1 MQKRAYF
8 KANWLAY
15 LFIAPQLL
23 IIFVFFYW
31 PASQAM
37 YWAFTLEQPFG
48 GGNQWVGL
56 DNFKAVFS
64 DETYWA
70 SIWRSIVFA
79 VLSTGLAMSL
89 ALVLALFADRQLR
102 GYRFFRV
109 GMIWPY
115 AIAAPAAALAFRF
128 LFNPQSGVFA
138 YLNTLSPGL
147 WNPALSGVDAMT
159 AIIITQA
166 WKQVSYS
173 FIFFLAGLQ
182 SIPRS
187 LIEAGSMDGARVM
200 RRMVDLQLPLLAPNI
215 FFLLVINMTDSFTDS
230 FGIVDILTEGGPAR
244 ATELMVY
251 KIYVDGFQGLDYSGA
266 AAQSLVLM
274 GLVILMTFFQFRF
287 IERRVHYT

>member
-56 DNFKAVFS
+56 DNFRAVFS

-70 SIWRSIVFA
+70 SISRSIVFA
-79 VLSTGLAMSL
+79 ALSTGLAMSM

-200 RRMVDLQLPLLAPNI
+200 RRMLDLQLPLLAPTI

-274 GLVILMTFFQFRF
+274 ALVILMTFFQFRF